1 MPTTDRKGGSM
12 AHQNVDLLNRG
23 YDAFEKGDLDT
34 LLQLFTDDIVFHVPG
49 RSQVAGDYRGQDEV
63 FGFFGRLV
71 ELTGGSFKIER
82 HHVLADDSH
91 GSVLSTTTAQRDG
104 KNLSVKGVDVFH
116 FEGDRVSEIWTFV
129 DDQYADDE
137 FFG

>member
-1 MPTTDRKGGSM
+1 M

-34 LLQLFTDDIVFHVPG
+34 LRQLFTEDIAFHVPG

-116 FEGDRVSEIWTFV
+116 FQGDRVSEIWTFV

>member
-1 MPTTDRKGGSM
+1 M
-12 AHQNVDLLNRG
+12 
-23 YDAFEKGDLDT
+23 
-34 LLQLFTDDIVFHVPG
+34 
-49 RSQVAGDYRGQDEV
+49 

-91 GSVLSTTTAQRDG
+91 GSTLSTVTAQRDG
-104 KNLSVKGVDVFH
+104 KSLSVKSVDVFH

>member
-1 MPTTDRKGGSM
+1 M

-34 LLQLFTDDIVFHVPG
+34 LRQLFTEDIAFHVPG

-104 KNLSVKGVDVFH
+104 KNLSVKGVDIFH
-116 FEGDRVSEIWTFV
+116 FQGDRVSEIWTFV